1 VRTRLNWDEYAT
13 TWARLHGGFDPRF
26 ATPAVGGWLR
36 LAYAIGSV
44 LARVRVGP
52 TPVTVVGLLLCLA
65 VPWSVT
71 QPPYGSFL
79 AAALVV
85 FSALADTVDGA
96 IAVATGRSTR
106 LGYVYDSLADRIG
119 EAAWLAAFWLLG
131 ATGPVVVA
139 AGGFSSLHEY
149 LRARAA
155 AAGMREI
162 GTVTLGER
170 PTRVGIALIGFVVTG
185 VGGLIR
191 ADLASGLATL
201 AAVVWTLMSVI
212 GLGQLFRAVRGSLG

>member
-1 VRTRLNWDEYAT
+1 MRTRLNWDEYAT

-44 LARVRVGP
+44 LARLRVGP
-52 TPVTVVGLLLCLA
+52 TAVTVVGLLLCLT

-79 AAALVV
+79 GAALVI

-96 IAVATGRSTR
+96 IAVTTGRSSR

-119 EAAWLAAFWLLG
+119 EAAWLTAFWLLG
-131 ATGPVVVA
+131 AIGPVVVA
-139 AGGFSSLHEY
+139 AGGLSALHEY
-149 LRARAA
+149 VRARAA

-162 GTVTLGER
+162 GTVTIGER
-170 PTRVGIALIGFVVTG
+170 PTRVGITLIGFVVTG
-185 VGGLIR
+185 VGGLIQ
-191 ADLASGLATL
+191 ADLTPGIATL
-201 AAVVWTLMSVI
+201 VVIIWLLVSLV
-212 GLGQLFRAVRGSLG
+212 GFGQLFAAVRSSLG